1 MHRTVPKTLLHSS
14 LATGTSNGD
23 PVVQQKKKVQK
34 RPFLTLK
41 TVPFGP
47 PIPAP
52 GSPRTH
58 KTKKFSSRVMIPDN
72 YASKGVNLRRNEKK
86 WFDRWHFWKVREV
99 CVSTFSANSASKR
112 CFLYTCNMLYTWGG
126 SSVELTGEAYKK
138 QHFEFS
144 YKETFFSTR
153 TETHT
158 NYTKF
163 ERWIKKKC
171 EK

>member
-1 MHRTVPKTLLHSS
+1 MVWSLAPFWTWPGRTPGLSTIGLFRPKGVKGPKNHAQAKKTKKNEKNEKPSPDTKMHRTVPKTLLHSS

-72 YASKGVNLRRNEKK
+72 YASKGVHLRRNEKK
-86 WFDRWHFWKVREV
+86 WFDR
-99 CVSTFSANSASKR
+99 
-112 CFLYTCNMLYTWGG
+112 
-126 SSVELTGEAYKK
+126 
-138 QHFEFS
+138 
-144 YKETFFSTR
+144 
-153 TETHT
+153 
-158 NYTKF
+158 
-163 ERWIKKKC
+163 
-171 EK
+171 